1 MSDGVTVIGLLGP
14 VAVGDERGG
23 PDGLVSVPGVRAR
36 RLLVSLALADGRAR
50 SADRLIDDV
59 WGDRP
64 PRSPASALHTQI
76 SRLRPLLGHA
86 RIEGVGNGYRLVGC
100 RTDLDIVAGLAD
112 SGDADDLGA
121 ASRWWRGVPGDD
133 LDDDGQGLVAD
144 LRHRADAVREA
155 LDRCRVGAALASGD
169 YGLAREIADKR
180 CRADPLDE
188 TAHVDL
194 MRALAG
200 EGRVNDALATF
211 ARLRRALSEQ
221 LGVEPGAS
229 AVALNAELVGVGN
242 VSASAPAPAPTPAAQ
257 NRSDA
262 DPTTIARARTVG
274 LRVDASDLIGRD
286 ADIAAIVGLLDRHRL
301 VTVQG
306 PGGVGKTR
314 VAQRVGDAM
323 ADTGRPVFYVPLAP
337 IRNDDDV
344 VAAVAAALGVGETD
358 IGSGGRPRLAVG
370 DLADRLVDAVRGQR
384 AVLILD
390 NCEQVVER
398 CARVAAD
405 LLTAEPQLSIVTT
418 SRSPLML
425 AAEQI
430 YQLPVLDA
438 GLDGAAVELFERRA
452 LAVRPDAHLPRAEV
466 AGLCIHL
473 DGIPLAIEL
482 AAARIRTMT
491 VAQIAARLVERFA
504 LLRGSDRTAPDR
516 HRTLFAVIE
525 WSWDLLEPDAQ
536 QAMRRLCRF
545 PAGVTTDAA
554 SVVVGHDGVRL
565 DDSLAALVNQSLL
578 SVIEA
583 DGQIRYRML
592 EMVREFGEEMLTRSP
607 DPTESRALD
616 SAMWRWARGFAAR
629 AESRFGDA
637 VDERLFSGIAADAEN
652 LVWVLRSCIESIAG
666 ADAARSRDAVN
677 TIVSVFPVLGGFWM
691 GRGLHGEVMA
701 WGARLIGVLPRPPR
715 DPDDETRRRWQATLL
730 ASMAHLAMRHDLR
743 LVARARYH
751 TRLLHRPD
759 RVFDEPTELLSAC
772 AVSRNPLSAM
782 RFVSRATRASN
793 EQVRTAGL
801 GIRMNMRE
809 NLGNL
814 DRALADGLALREIAH
829 GENNAWMG
837 AMTNITIGAIYG
849 QRAQWP
855 SALGYYR
862 EAIGNLA
869 RLGARDD
876 EFQTRSY
883 LAAVLVALGRL
894 DEAATELEIVG
905 GGWQPSDPDPQGNPE
920 VIGGMMVSLAE
931 LEYARGDVVR
941 SAEIYRRAAG
951 LIERD
956 HPLGAQDPGVA
967 LLVSTAMV
975 GLTRAGDLD
984 QASKF
989 LPMLADGVNPTV
1001 GSVIWF
1007 DQAQAGSMAMAVGHL
1022 LCEREPGSRDGR
1034 RLLAIAGRVGARQDF
1049 PALYATR
1056 SRLPDIAGL
1065 TAAEWESLVAEV
1077 RLLTRRRAVEEIQ
1090 TILAPYSRAGR
1101 R

>member
-36 RLLVSLALADGRAR
+36 RLLVSLALAGGRAR

-76 SRLRPLLGHA
+76 SRLRPLLGHT

-100 RTDLDIVAGLAD
+100 RTDLDIVAGLVD
-112 SGDADDLGA
+112 SSDTDDLGRA
-121 ASRWWRGVPGDD
+121 TRWWRGAPGDD
-133 LDDDGQGLVAD
+133 LGDDGDDLHAELRRRAGHLQEQIDQCQVA
-144 LRHRADAVREA
+144 
-155 LDRCRVGAALASGD
+155 AALAAGE
-169 YGLAREIADKR
+169 YRVAREIADKR

-188 TAHVDL
+188 SAHVDM

-200 EGRVNDALATF
+200 EGRVADALAAF
-211 ARLRRALSEQ
+211 ARLRRTLSEQ
-221 LGVEPGAS
+221 LGVDPGAP
-229 AVALNAELVGVGN
+229 AVALHAQLVATELVATENG
-242 VSASAPAPAPTPAAQ
+242 PAAVDTSPDASG
-257 NRSDA
+257 RSSK
-262 DPTTIARARTVG
+262 TTRARTVG

-286 ADIAAIVGLLDRHRL
+286 DDIAAIVGLLDRHRL

-314 VAQRVGDAM
+314 VAHRVGDAM

-344 VAAVAAALGVGETD
+344 VAAIAAALGVGETD

-398 CARVAAD
+398 CARVATD
-405 LLTAEPQLSIVTT
+405 LLTVEPQLSIVTT

-430 YQLPVLDA
+430 YQLPVLDV

-452 LAVRPDAHLPRAEV
+452 LAVRPDARLPREEV
-466 AGLCIHL
+466 AGLCVHL

-491 VAQIAARLVERFA
+491 VAQISARLVERFA

-525 WSWDLLEPDAQ
+525 WSWDLLEPDAR

-554 SVVVGHDGVRL
+554 AIVVGHDGVRL

-583 DGQIRYRML
+583 DGHIRYRML
-592 EMVREFGEEMLTRSP
+592 EMVREFGEEMLTRSS
-607 DPTESRALD
+607 DPAESDDLD
-616 SAMWRWARGFAAR
+616 SAMWRWAREFAAR
-629 AESRFGDA
+629 AEFRFGVA
-637 VDERLFSGIAADAEN
+637 VDEGLFAGIAADAEN
-652 LVWVLRSCIESIAG
+652 LVWVLRRCVEAISG
-666 ADAARSRDAVN
+666 ADTARSLDAVR
-677 TIVSVFPVLGGFWM
+677 TVVSVFPVLGGFWM

-701 WGARLIGVLPRPPR
+701 WGARLIPVLPRPPR

-772 AVSRNPLSAM
+772 AVSRNPRSAM
-782 RFVSRATRASN
+782 RFVSRSTRAAN
-793 EQVRTAGL
+793 DQVRSAGL
-801 GIRMNMRE
+801 TIRMNFRE

-814 DRALADGLALREIAH
+814 DRALADGLALHALAR
-829 GENNAWMG
+829 GENNEWMG
-837 AMTNITIGAIYG
+837 AMTNIAIGAIYG
-849 QRAQWP
+849 QRAQWGA
-855 SALGYYR
+855 ALEYYR
-862 EAIGNLA
+862 EAVGNLA

-905 GGWQPSDPDPQGNPE
+905 GGWEPSDPDPQGNPE
-920 VIGGMMVSLAE
+920 VIGGMMISLAE
-931 LEYARGDVVR
+931 LEYAHGDVAR
-941 SAEIYRRAAG
+941 SAEIYRRAAH

-975 GLTRAGDLD
+975 GLTRAGELD
-984 QASKF
+984 RASEF
-989 LPMLADGVNPTV
+989 LTMLADGVNPTV
-1001 GSVIWF
+1001 GPVIWF
-1007 DQAQAGSMAMAVGHL
+1007 DQAQAGSMAMAVGYL

-1065 TAAEWESLVAEV
+1065 TAVEWESLVEEV
-1077 RLLTRRRAVEEIQ
+1077 RMLTRRQAVDEIR
-1090 TILAPYSRAGR
+1090 TILAPQSRAGR